1 MLAQS
6 EVGPFLAFE
15 IEILEVL
22 LGGETGETGRDWEG
36 LGGLGGVGSDWEI
49 LKSH

>member
-22 LGGETGETGRDWEG
+22 LGGETGETGGDWEG
-36 LGGLGGVGSDWEI
+36 RLGRLGGTGRDWGD
-49 LKSH
+49 